1 MKKFYDLGTCLG
13 ARASKNVKH
22 LIAKCKGFSSGI
34 HRPAVLVLTIVA
46 LTVTQFVWAEDVT
59 PEEALRQAQ
68 DFMQQRVASGSRPRK
83 AQGTLQLTPTQQVS
97 GLYIFNVAD
106 DGGFVI
112 VSNDDRTVPVL
123 GFSDSGCIDPDNM
136 PENMKAWLQGYADE
150 IAWLATR
157 NDQTTNSPNN
167 RSKAPSRVG
176 SHDTTPIAPLI
187 ATKWDQ
193 GKPYNNLCPL
203 DGSLKSVTG
212 CLATAIAQVMKYHE
226 GPAGPTT
233 EIPGYECTSLGKT
246 LEDLPATTFDW
257 ANMLNDYSGKA
268 SSAQINAVA
277 QLMQYCGWGM
287 EMLYSAYGSYAI
299 TTAGVYALIN
309 YFGYKSTTQYVSRT
323 YYSFANWTDL
333 IYHELS
339 EKRPVVYCGVTKVSN
354 DGHSFIC
361 DGYKCELG
369 NDMFHMNWGWSG
381 NSDGYFVL
389 TSLDPA
395 EQGTG
400 GSGLNEGFNTAHHAI
415 IGIQKPSDTGN
426 VLDVK
431 ENIIDLTLNSVTLSS
446 NNITLGE
453 SVDITLN
460 ITNDSEDAF
469 DGELIIV
476 VTLNGN
482 MSLAASDMFLIP
494 SQDTQ
499 DCVLTFT
506 PTATGIYTIGVGYPR
521 GDGYYDGSADCGVTL
536 IVVDA
541 NISLLN
547 DDSSAEKKN
556 TSLIDTWNLHSANV
570 TLSGRTF
577 LKNGSWNTICLPFN
591 VTIEDS
597 PLAGATVKK
606 LTASTSGLS
615 GTTLTLNFEDETTT
629 KDDTKVT
636 IIKAGT
642 PYLIKWDSGED
653 LVDPTFYCV
662 TINNMVRNVKSK
674 DGKVTFKGTYKAIS
688 YAEED
693 RSILFLGPDNTLY
706 YPEAGASINA
716 CRSYFSIAA
725 GSSVKEY
732 KLDFGDGEEYV
743 DGIENVQCSMF
754 NVQCDDGWYSL
765 SGHRLSGKPT
775 AKGIYIE
782 NGKKVVVK

>member
-13 ARASKNVKH
+13 ARASKNVKY

-46 LTVTQFVWAEDVT
+46 LTMTQFVWAEDVT

-123 GFSDSGCIDPDNM
+123 GFSDSGCIDPDNL
-136 PENMKAWLQGYADE
+136 PENMRAWLQGYADE
-150 IAWLATR
+150 IAWLAIR

-176 SHDTTPIAPLI
+176 SHDTTPIAPLV
-187 ATKWDQ
+187 TTTWDQ
-193 GKPYNNLCPL
+193 VEPYNNLCPM
-203 DGSLKSVTG
+203 DGSLRSVTG
-212 CLATAIAQVMKYHE
+212 CIATAMAQVMNYHKWPSGE
-226 GPAGPTT
+226 VA
-233 EIPGYECTSLGKT
+233 EIPGYDCASLNKT
-246 LEDLPATTFDW
+246 MEALPATTFDW
-257 ANMLNDYSGKA
+257 ANMLDSYTGRYNA
-268 SSAQINAVA
+268 AQANAVA
-277 QLMQYCGWGM
+277 ELMLYCGWSVQ
-287 EMLYSAYGSYAI
+287 MLYSPYTSNTYTSYMYG
-299 TTAGVYALIN
+299 ALTSC
-309 YFGYKSTTQYVSRT
+309 FGFNSTLQYVNRT
-323 YYSFANWTDL
+323 YYSYANWTDL

-339 EKRPVVYCGVTKVSN
+339 EKRPVIYCGVSQ
-354 DGHSFIC
+354 DGGHCFIC
-361 DGYKCELG
+361 DGYKYEKSTDL
-369 NDMFHMNWGWSG
+369 FHINWGWG
-381 NSDGYFVL
+381 GKSDGYFVL
-389 TSLDPA
+389 SALDPA
-395 EQGTG
+395 EQGIG
-400 GSGLNEGFNTAHHAI
+400 GSATNSGFYTGQEAI
-415 IGIQKPSDTGN
+415 IGIQKPSDTGE

-431 ENIIDLTLNSVTLSS
+431 KSVLDFTLNSVTLSS

-521 GDGYYDGSADCGVTL
+521 GDGYYDGSADCGGTL

-556 TSLIDTWNLHSANV
+556 TSLIDIWNLHSANV

-597 PLAGATVKK
+597 PLSGATVKK

-653 LVDPTFYCV
+653 LVAPTFYCV

-732 KLDFGDGEEYV
+732 KLDFGDGEEYA